1 MALPPELPRNGQ
13 DAEQP
18 KSDARRRLL
27 QGGLAAG
34 SVVMTVAS
42 RPVLGQV
49 ACLTPSASTSMPTS
63 GNAPT
68 QACSGLQPGQWQSM
82 GTQWP
87 SPYVGVVPGAGNDPA
102 TSGDPGCGTST
113 TVVTTPPPTT
123 TSTFS
128 LRTSRGVYGSSR
140 GSTTIPTSTPTTSGT
155 ECGTTTT
162 TTSAPPTTTS
172 TGSLSPLMQ
181 IRQQLLGVA

>member
-68 QACSGLQPGQWQSM
+68 QACSGLQPGQWQAM

-87 SPYVGVVPGAGNDPA
+87 SPYVGIVPGATANDSA
-102 TSGDPGCGTST
+102 ASGSDPGCGTTT
-113 TVVTTPPPTT
+113 TVVTAPPPAT
-123 TSTFS
+123 TSSFS
-128 LRTSRGVYGSSR
+128 LRTSRGVYGSS
-140 GSTTIPTSTPTTSGT
+140 
-155 ECGTTTT
+155 
-162 TTSAPPTTTS
+162 
-172 TGSLSPLMQ
+172 
-181 IRQQLLGVA
+181 